1 MLHYVWR
8 HVYTKFHAYLHYV
21 WRLVNT
27 MLEDMLSQI
36 NYICE
41 AIFIQICS
49 TWCQLL
55 KVNENFE
62 VFCLRNCSKS
72 KFYGAFLNIINLKLW
87 KILFELLTFLASSI
101 VLNFK
106 TKFIIFINLKILK
119 PLETFCN
126 IFCVCMI

>member
-1 MLHYVWR
+1 MC
-8 HVYTKFHAYLHYV
+8 
-21 WRLVNT
+21 
-27 MLEDMLSQI
+27 EDMSTQNFMHICTMFEDLLIQCWKTCFHKI
-36 NYICE
+36 DYICE